1 MVFCDVRVFN
11 PLVRCQ
17 HHSLP
22 AVDKKTENEKKQE
35 YNQRILQ
42 VEHRSFTPLAFS
54 CFGGMSTECSCFFL
68 HTAGRLANKRKEPKS
83 KISAWIK
90 ATLNFALIWSMLL
103 CLHETKTPSNV
114 DNISKIDLCA
124 IVGENNIEWITYR
137 FIPYYFMII
146 NMYGYIFIWS
156 LFRYFLCLCP
166 VIRCY
171 GTYFSCKIN
180 CMSYM

>member
-22 AVDKKTENEKKQE
+22 AVDKKNENEKKQE

-54 CFGGMSTECSCFFL
+54 CFGGMSTEYSCFFL

-90 ATLNFALIWSMLL
+90 ATLNFALI
-103 CLHETKTPSNV
+103 
-114 DNISKIDLCA
+114 
-124 IVGENNIEWITYR
+124 
-137 FIPYYFMII
+137 
-146 NMYGYIFIWS
+146 
-156 LFRYFLCLCP
+156 
-166 VIRCY
+166 
-171 GTYFSCKIN
+171 
-180 CMSYM
+180 